1 MFVGLRNVNN
11 FVLLQPKNDM
21 EKLSQQEE
29 QAMQVLWRI
38 KGGVVKDVLDLYPEP
53 QPPYATLASTLKN
66 LEKKGYVK
74 SRRYGNVYWFEP
86 EVSEENYTEKVL
98 SGIIDNYFQSSY
110 QSLVAFFAR
119 KEKISRNDSEEIVRL
134 IEKKE

>member
-1 MFVGLRNVNN
+1 MAILA
-11 FVLLQPKNDM
+11 QKKNDM

-29 QAMQVLWRI
+29 QAMQVLWKI
-38 KGGVVKDVLDLYPEP
+38 KAGVVKDILEMYSEP
-53 QPPYATLASTLKN
+53 QPPYTTLASTMKN
-66 LEKKGYVK
+66 LEKKGFVK

-86 EVSEENYTEKVL
+86 LVSEENYTEKVL

-119 KEKISRNDSEEIVRL
+119 KEKISSDDLQEIVRL
-134 IEKKE
+134 IEKKK